1 MNTSSSSNNGTQPPQ
16 VQDSFPGGSGG
27 YGPTRGGTNNNRG
40 NNNYQ
45 QQVLGGNN
53 IAQQQVPIHA
63 MPGSNNPDMLM
74 GNQSQ
79 RSYRG
84 GGDTGGSNSPGVGG
98 TVGMPFGM
106 GDQPISPTSHLAHH
120 RMSLGGFYPMSAGAG
135 SAVSPGANFGMGGP
149 SDPLDL
155 SGRSLGNVSQ
165 ADREEELLLNLLIA
179 RRQRGRISGESNTK
193 QGRQSQQ
200 SLADELV
207 RLRQNRAMNQQS
219 GGGAGVGRMGGAGG
233 GLPQMPGM
241 PPLFDAGSAGSVPP
255 NMYPNA
261 MSDAYGG
268 SQRGN
273 SMRHGNNDMSMMM
286 MAERIDRSPGR
297 FQDARMADMSMRGD
311 FSERSMGGGYKR
323 SAGGMMMGGPGM
335 GHMGGMHSGS
345 SLMGGGY
352 MDPSMMY
359 GTQMMNYPMP
369 QLSQQQHHHQQH
381 THVQSEELGMPLS
394 KKKRTHKKKPADMPR
409 RPLSAYNLFFS
420 EERER
425 ILKEIE
431 EKEGVGEKNEEQD
444 NASRDEDK
452 PEAGET
458 TESSDVKLDDIKSST
473 ATEEQPKALLR
484 PLIPS
489 QKKRRPHRK
498 THGKISF
505 QQLARMVGERW
516 KALPEDKRQ
525 YYKDLAEQDM
535 KRQKLAMEDYYAKQN
550 EAKMKQ
556 LSGDLHIQ
564 FKSEHQM
571 QSHALDE
578 QPIA

>member
-1 MNTSSSSNNGTQPPQ
+1 
-16 VQDSFPGGSGG
+16 
-27 YGPTRGGTNNNRG
+27 
-40 NNNYQ
+40 
-45 QQVLGGNN
+45 
-53 IAQQQVPIHA
+53 
-63 MPGSNNPDMLM
+63 
-74 GNQSQ
+74 
-79 RSYRG
+79 
-84 GGDTGGSNSPGVGG
+84 
-98 TVGMPFGM
+98 
-106 GDQPISPTSHLAHH
+106 
-120 RMSLGGFYPMSAGAG
+120 
-135 SAVSPGANFGMGGP
+135 
-149 SDPLDL
+149 
-155 SGRSLGNVSQ
+155 
-165 ADREEELLLNLLIA
+165 
-179 RRQRGRISGESNTK
+179 
-193 QGRQSQQ
+193 
-200 SLADELV
+200 
-207 RLRQNRAMNQQS
+207 MNQQS

-525 YYKDLAEQDM
+525 YYNDLAEQDM

-564 FKSEHQM
+564 FKSEHQ
-571 QSHALDE
+571 QQSSHAFDE